1 MNVLLCESA
10 YSPLTTVADL
20 LQQVPDVNV
29 VSVARTGRH
38 AVDVLN
44 REAVDV
50 SIHSEDTVELS
61 RFIRNALHDDVSS
74 SVARV
79 VATPRPATPLLVKA
93 HQFGFDGVIQLPRT
107 PEQIAA
113 DLVNVVS
120 RRTSLSE
127 HPTIKSLNL
136 TPGILTHTLTYSNQ
150 LESGIADLVGIGLSD
165 TEIAETLQITLQA
178 VRNHIEQLL
187 RDNQLSTRTQ
197 LAVLHAINWSIPD
210 FA

>member
-79 VATPRPATPLLVKA
+79 VATPHPATPLLVKA

-136 TPGILTHTLTYSNQ
+136 TPGILTRTLTYSNQ

>member
-136 TPGILTHTLTYSNQ
+136 TPGILTRTLTYSNQ

>member
-20 LQQVPDVNV
+20 LQQVPDVKV

-61 RFIRNALHDDVSS
+61 RFIRDALHDDVSS

-113 DLVNVVS
+113 DLVDVVS

-136 TPGILTHTLTYSNQ
+136 TPGILTRTLTYSNQ
-150 LESGIADLVGIGLSD
+150 LDSGIADLVGIGLSD

>member
-113 DLVNVVS
+113 DLVDVVS

-136 TPGILTHTLTYSNQ
+136 TPGILTRTLTYSNQ
-150 LESGIADLVGIGLSD
+150 SESGIADLVGIGLSD
-165 TEIAETLQITLQA
+165 TEIAETLQVTLQA

>member
-1 MNVLLCESA
+1 MRVEFPRNL
-10 YSPLTTVADL
+10 
-20 LQQVPDVNV
+20 
-29 VSVARTGRH
+29 
-38 AVDVLN
+38 
-44 REAVDV
+44 EAVDV

-79 VATPRPATPLLVKA
+79 VVTPRPATPLLVKA

-107 PEQIAA
+107 PGQIAA
-113 DLVNVVS
+113 DLVDVVS

-136 TPGILTHTLTYSNQ
+136 TPGILTRTLTYSNQ

>member
-113 DLVNVVS
+113 DLVDVVS

-136 TPGILTHTLTYSNQ
+136 TPGILTRTLTYSNQ

>member
-113 DLVNVVS
+113 DLVDVVS

-136 TPGILTHTLTYSNQ
+136 TPGILTRTLTYSNQ
-150 LESGIADLVGIGLSD
+150 LDSGIADLVGIGLSD